1 MGRLVVIALLLLGVV
16 LKLMGLAYTKPIFS
30 SFTESVMRLWVVLLS
45 LLFMS
50 AAVANEEAKESE
62 SESGAKYMEMAPK
75 FTVNLMEPK
84 KILLI
89 NVNLLVEGGK
99 FIAAIKKH
107 MPALRH
113 ELIMLYSG
121 RSFEELQTME
131 QREALRQETTKVIRE
146 TLEKMEA
153 AEGHGAEAEEEH
165 AKEKEAEPPKEG
177 EVEHTEGFKE
187 AYFTE
192 FLVD

>member
-1 MGRLVVIALLLLGVV
+1 MRLLLV
-16 LKLMGLAYTKPIFS
+16 
-30 SFTESVMRLWVVLLS
+30 LS

-50 AAVANEEAKESE
+50 VAATANEGAKDAET
-62 SESGAKYMEMAPK
+62 GAKYIEMTPK
-75 FTVNLMEPK
+75 FTVNLAEPK
-84 KILLI
+84 KFLLI
-89 NVNLLVEGGK
+89 NVQLLVEGAAT
-99 FIAAIKKH
+99 IAAVTKH

-121 RSFEELQTME
+121 RPSEELQTME

-146 TLEKMEA
+146 TLEKMESGNGQGSA
-153 AEGHGAEAEEEH
+153 KKEHAEAGHEE
-165 AKEKEAEPPKEG
+165 
-177 EVEHTEGFKE
+177 VFKE

>member
-1 MGRLVVIALLLLGVV
+1 MRLLVVI
-16 LKLMGLAYTKPIFS
+16 
-30 SFTESVMRLWVVLLS
+30 LS

-62 SESGAKYMEMAPK
+62 AEAGVKYLEMTPK
-75 FTVNLMEPK
+75 FTVNLAEPK
-84 KILLI
+84 KFLLI
-89 NVNLLVEGGK
+89 NVQLLVEGADT
-99 FIAAIKKH
+99 IAVVKKH

-121 RSFEELQTME
+121 RPSEGLQTME
-131 QREALRQETTKVIRE
+131 QREALRQETTDVIRK
-146 TLEKMEA
+146 TLAKV
-153 AEGHGAEAEEEH
+153 AESDKEHGKSADKEHSEEDKVEH
-165 AKEKEAEPPKEG
+165 AG
-177 EVEHTEGFKE
+177 GFKE